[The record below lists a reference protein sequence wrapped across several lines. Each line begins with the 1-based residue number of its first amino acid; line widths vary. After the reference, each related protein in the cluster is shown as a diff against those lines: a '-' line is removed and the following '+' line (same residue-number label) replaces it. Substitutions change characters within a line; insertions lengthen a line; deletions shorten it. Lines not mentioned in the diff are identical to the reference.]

1 MKGLLI
7 LLLIFAGLAG
17 DLKAQTPE
25 VTQLILNIEK
35 LDELRKILNELKK
48 GYEILQKGY
57 TTIRDISKGNFQ
69 LHQAFLDGL
78 LKVSPA
84 VASYKRITDIVA
96 CQLALVKES
105 RQAYSSLV
113 ASGQMSADEQ
123 RYLKDVYDQLLAASI
138 KNLDALTQ
146 VLTAKKLRASDE
158 ERLRVIDAIYE
169 DISDKLVFLRHFNA
183 GGSLLAA
190 QRKEE
195 RASIR
200 SAGNILGVGQ

>member
-1 MKGLLI
+1 MKRLLI
-7 LLLIFAGLAG
+7 LLLIFTGLTA

-35 LDELRKILNELKK
+35 LDELRKILSELKK

-69 LHQAFLDGL
+69 LHEAFLDGL

-123 RYLKDVYDQLLAASI
+123 WYLKGVYDQLLAGSI

-169 DISDKLVFLRHFNA
+169 DTSDKLVFLRHFNA
-183 GGSLLAA
+183 GNSLLAA

-200 SAGNILGVGQ
+200 STGNILGVDQ